1 MLSFYDQVEP
11 AISKQVD
18 FPNDYMHADDV
29 AWVY

>member
-1 MLSFYDQVEP
+1 MLPFFDQVEP

-29 AWVY
+29 A